1 VPSVQELG
9 QPALVMA
16 TWFGIAM
23 PAKTPRAIVDRVNG
37 EVMKLLADPEVVA
50 KLETMGIDPARPN
63 KPADFAAFLKD
74 DVARWKSVVK
84 SANIE
89 VD

>member
-1 VPSVQELG
+1 ML
-9 QPALVMA
+9 
-16 TWFGIAM
+16 
-23 PAKTPRAIVDRVNG
+23 PAKTPRAIVDRVNA
-37 EVMKLLADPEVVA
+37 EVMKVLADPEVVA

-63 KPADFAAFLKD
+63 KPADFATFLKD